1 MKQHSLKT
9 LRLEID
15 AIDNKIHNLLMSRVK
30 LVGEVGKVK
39 AEAGDYQFSLRP
51 AREASMMRRLVSQHR
66 GPFPADALIRI
77 WRELLCGTVRVQTPF
92 SVALCEGDDPI
103 GSRGLVRDQFS
114 NAPTHIFAT
123 PEHTIESVYAGDSM
137 VAVVPA
143 PNRYTE
149 STWWH
154 ELAFG
159 KHKNL
164 KIIGL
169 LPFLRSDTSDS
180 LEAFSIAEVRP
191 ESSGKD
197 TSLVVLEC
205 VTEEPTVKLADPAQS
220 CQILDQLT
228 LKATRA
234 STGETTALLVSVQKF
249 IEHPDQVKPLL
260 PPSLQRIVTRLATI
274 GCYPEQLDIGNT
286 LEIP

>member
-1 MKQHSLKT
+1 
-9 LRLEID
+9 
-15 AIDNKIHNLLMSRVK
+15 
-30 LVGEVGKVK
+30 
-39 AEAGDYQFSLRP
+39 
-51 AREASMMRRLVSQHR
+51 
-66 GPFPADALIRI
+66 
-77 WRELLCGTVRVQTPF
+77 
-92 SVALCEGDDPI
+92 
-103 GSRGLVRDQFS
+103 
-114 NAPTHIFAT
+114 
-123 PEHTIESVYAGDSM
+123 M
-137 VAVVPA
+137 VAVVPV

-169 LPFLRSDTSDS
+169 LPFLRSDASPS
-180 LEAFSIAEVRP
+180 LKAFSIAQVRP

-205 VTEEPTVKLADPAQS
+205 VAEKPTVKLADPTKSCEILGQSILNPAQS
-220 CQILDQLT
+220 
-228 LKATRA
+228 
-234 STGETTALLVSVQKF
+234 STEKTTALLVSVHKF

-274 GCYPEQLDIGNT
+274 GCYPEQLDISST

>member
-1 MKQHSLKT
+1 MKQQSLKP

-15 AIDNKIHNLLMSRVK
+15 AIDDKIHNLLMSRVK
-30 LVGEVGKVK
+30 LVGEVGKIK

-66 GPFPADALIRI
+66 GPFPTDALIKI

-123 PEHTIESVYAGDSM
+123 PEHTVESVHAGDSM
-137 VAVVPA
+137 VAVVPV
-143 PNRYTE
+143 PNGYTE

-164 KIIGL
+164 KIVGL
-169 LPFLRSDTSDS
+169 LPFLRSDASPS
-180 LEAFSIAEVRP
+180 LKAFSIAEVRP

-197 TSLVVLEC
+197 TSLIVLEC
-205 VTEEPTVKLADPAQS
+205 VAEEPTVKLADPSES
-220 CQILDQLT
+220 CQILDQLI
-228 LKATRA
+228 LKAARP

-274 GCYPEQLDIGNT
+274 GCYPEQLDISNK

>member
-15 AIDNKIHNLLMSRVK
+15 AIDDKIHNLLMSRVK

-51 AREASMMRRLVSQHR
+51 AREASMIRRLVSQHR
-66 GPFPADALIRI
+66 GPFPTDALIRI

-123 PEHTIESVYAGDSM
+123 PEHTIESVFAGDSM
-137 VAVVPA
+137 VAVVPV

-169 LPFLRSDTSDS
+169 LPFLRSDTSDP
-180 LEAFSIAEVRP
+180 LEAFSIAEVKP
-191 ESSGKD
+191 ESSGND

-205 VTEEPTVKLADPAQS
+205 VAGEPTVKLADPAES

-228 LKATRA
+228 LKASRPN
-234 STGETTALLVSVQKF
+234 TGETTALLVSVQKF

-274 GCYPEQLDIGNT
+274 GCYPEQLDISST

>member
-15 AIDNKIHNLLMSRVK
+15 AIDDKIHNLLMNRVK

-39 AEAGDYQFSLRP
+39 AETGDYQFSLRP

-169 LPFLRSDTSDS
+169 PPFLRSDTSDP
-180 LEAFSIAEVRP
+180 LEAFSIAAVRP

-205 VTEEPTVKLADPAQS
+205 VGEEPTVKLADPAES

-228 LKATRA
+228 LKATRP
-234 STGETTALLVSVQKF
+234 STGKTTALLVSVQKF

-274 GCYPEQLDIGNT
+274 GCYPEQLDISNK

>member
-51 AREASMMRRLVSQHR
+51 AREASMIRRLVSQHR
-66 GPFPADALIRI
+66 GPFPTDALIRI

-123 PEHTIESVYAGDSM
+123 PEHTIENVYAGDSM
-137 VAVVPA
+137 VAVVPV
-143 PNRYTE
+143 PNRHTE
-149 STWWH
+149 SAWWH

-197 TSLVVLEC
+197 TSLIVLDC
-205 VTEEPTVKLADPAQS
+205 VTEEPIVKLGAPAIS
-220 CQILDQLT
+220 CQILNQ
-228 LKATRA
+228 
-234 STGETTALLVSVQKF
+234 
-249 IEHPDQVKPLL
+249 P
-260 PPSLQRIVTRLATI
+260 
-274 GCYPEQLDIGNT
+274 
-286 LEIP
+286 

>member
-1 MKQHSLKT
+1 MKEHSLKT

-123 PEHTIESVYAGDSM
+123 PEHTIESLYAGDSM
-137 VAVVPA
+137 VAVVPV

-169 LPFLRSDTSDS
+169 LPFLRSDTSDP
-180 LEAFSIAEVRP
+180 LEAFSIAAVRP

-205 VTEEPTVKLADPAQS
+205 IAEEPTVKLADPAES
-220 CQILDQLT
+220 CQILNQLT
-228 LKATRA
+228 LKATRP
-234 STGETTALLVSVQKF
+234 STGQTTALLVSVQKF

-274 GCYPEQLDIGNT
+274 GCYPEQLDISNT

>member
-15 AIDNKIHNLLMSRVK
+15 AIDDKIHNLLMSRVK

-39 AEAGDYQFSLRP
+39 AEAGDCQFSLRP

-66 GPFPADALIRI
+66 GPFPADALVRI

-114 NAPTHIFAT
+114 NAPTNIFAT

-205 VTEEPTVKLADPAQS
+205 VAEEPTVKLADPAES

-228 LKATRA
+228 LKAPRP

>member
-1 MKQHSLKT
+1 VKQRSLKT

-15 AIDNKIHNLLMSRVK
+15 AIDDKIHNLLMSRVK

-51 AREASMMRRLVSQHR
+51 AREASMMRRLVSRHR
-66 GPFPADALIRI
+66 GPFPTDALIKI

-114 NAPTHIFAT
+114 NAPTQIFTT
-123 PEHTIESVYAGDSM
+123 PEHTIESVHTGDSV
-137 VAVVPA
+137 VAVVPM
-143 PNRYTE
+143 PSRYTE

-169 LPFLRSDTSDS
+169 LPFLRSDASPY
-180 LEAFSIAEVRP
+180 LKAFCIAELRP

-197 TSLVVLEC
+197 TSLIVLEC
-205 VTEEPTVKLADPAQS
+205 VTEEPIVKLAAPANS
-220 CQILDQLT
+220 CQILGQLT
-228 LKATRA
+228 LNPAQPGTEK
-234 STGETTALLVSVQKF
+234 TTALLVSVQNF
-249 IEHPDQVKPLL
+249 IEHADQVKPLL
-260 PPSLQRIVTRLATI
+260 PPSLQRIVTRFATI
-274 GCYPEQLDIGNT
+274 GCYPEQLDISNT

>member
-51 AREASMMRRLVSQHR
+51 AREASMMRRLMSQHR

-92 SVALCEGDDPI
+92 SVALCEGEDPV

-114 NAPTHIFAT
+114 NARTHIFGT
-123 PEHTIESVYAGDSM
+123 PEHTVESVHAGNSM
-137 VAVVPA
+137 VAVVPV
-143 PNRYTE
+143 PSRYTE

-169 LPFLRSDTSDS
+169 LPFLHSDTSPS
-180 LEAFSIAEVRP
+180 LKAFSIAEVRP

-205 VTEEPTVKLADPAQS
+205 VAEEPIVKLEDPENS
-220 CQILDQLT
+220 CQILGQFT
-228 LKATRA
+228 LNPAQPGAGK
-234 STGETTALLVSVQKF
+234 TTALLVSVQNF

-260 PPSLQRIVTRLATI
+260 PPSLQRIVTRFATI
-274 GCYPEQLDIGNT
+274 GCYPEQLDISNT

>member
-1 MKQHSLKT
+1 MKQRSLKT

-123 PEHTIESVYAGDSM
+123 PEHTIENVYAGDSM
-137 VAVVPA
+137 VAVVPV
-143 PNRYTE
+143 PNRHTE
-149 STWWH
+149 SAWWH

-169 LPFLRSDTSDS
+169 LPFLRSDASSS

-205 VTEEPTVKLADPAQS
+205 VAEKPSINLVDPAGS
-220 CQILDQLT
+220 CQILGQLSLNST
-228 LKATRA
+228 QP
-234 STGETTALLVSVQKF
+234 STGKTIALLVSIQKF
-249 IEHPDQVKPLL
+249 VEHPDQVKPLL
-260 PPSLQRIVTRLATI
+260 PPSLQPIVTRFATI
-274 GCYPEQLDIGNT
+274 GSYPEQLDIGNT
-286 LEIP
+286 LEIS

>member
-169 LPFLRSDTSDS
+169 LPFLRSDTSDP
-180 LEAFSIAEVRP
+180 LEAFSIAAVRP

-205 VTEEPTVKLADPAQS
+205 VAEEPTVKLADPAES

-228 LKATRA
+228 LKASRPN
-234 STGETTALLVSVQKF
+234 TGETTALLVSVHKF

-274 GCYPEQLDIGNT
+274 GCYPEQLDISNT

>member
-1 MKQHSLKT
+1 VKQRSLKT

-15 AIDNKIHNLLMSRVK
+15 AIDDKIHNLLMSRVK

-39 AEAGDYQFSLRP
+39 AAAGDYRFSLRP
-51 AREASMMRRLVSQHR
+51 AREASMMRRLVNQHR
-66 GPFPADALIRI
+66 GPFPADSLIKI

-103 GSRGLVRDQFS
+103 ESRGLVRDQFS

-123 PEHTIESVYAGDSM
+123 PENTIESVQSGESM
-137 VAVVPA
+137 VAVVPV
-143 PNRYTE
+143 PNRSTE

-169 LPFLRSDTSDS
+169 LPFLRSNASPS
-180 LEAFSIAEVRP
+180 SKAFSIAEVRP
-191 ESSGKD
+191 ESSGRD
-197 TSLVVLEC
+197 TSLVVLEY
-205 VTEEPTVKLADPAQS
+205 V
-220 CQILDQLT
+220 
-228 LKATRA
+228 
-234 STGETTALLVSVQKF
+234 TGEPNVDFLEQTETYKILGQLAFNGRQPGIGKTTALLVSTQKF
-249 IEHPDQVKPLL
+249 IEHPDQVKTLL
-260 PPSLQRIVTRLATI
+260 PPSLQHVVTRFATI
-274 GCYPEQLDIGNT
+274 GCYPEQLDIGRT
-286 LEIP
+286 LEIS